1 MVNLDP
7 INAKFAAAIDALPA
21 PHQLGGPNKAFESL
35 EELQRHEPAND
46 VVTQSIEVGG
56 KYGPTS
62 VTLFRPKALVHKP
75 LPMIFYTHGG
85 GWVMGR
91 TFPFPFEQSY
101 EVLEYMIRHGKQY
114 NLLVKTIALAGDSVG
129 GHMAIAMMQ
138 MSLQRQLPATIGQI
152 VLWAPVTVTH
162 KKYPSY
168 TTFKDGP
175 FLPEA
180 TMDWMIETFI
190 PNKSDRETA
199 LGSPLTHLPDDVVS
213 KFPPTIIFLSAVDPL
228 VDEGVAFGQRLQGL
242 GVDASVIKAEGQM
255 HAFCLVKALR
265 NGPTA
270 QAVLELAALKL
281 QRSLSLLQE
290 YRPIVK
296 AFLSERIGMETPP
309 TPTMVRSMRFRDLQV
324 PTPGFGAMGISFAL
338 GNDLS
343 YDEAEPVLLEA
354 LEQGCTFWDTAVSY
368 GPGKNEKILGDFI
381 RKHNCRDKI
390 FIASKCGIAAFEDG
404 SVTNS
409 AEHITTYIEGTIER
423 LGFTPDLYYIHRMDP
438 SQQPSS
444 RIDAV
449 QAEYSAFETIHE
461 TDGLIDTARELDI
474 EFIAYGPL
482 GHGWLVENFPYQTP
496 EDFAPEDYR
505 RQIPKWQGEN
515 FYANKRIA
523 DGFRELA
530 KRKKWHDFNPG
541 HDEAGAFGRELCVEG
556 YRAYG
561 GGDQGYEEVG

>member
-21 PHQLGGPNKAFESL
+21 PHQLGGPDKAFESL

-46 VVTQSIEVGG
+46 IVTQSIEVGG

-85 GWVMGR
+85 GWVMGSAKSFAVLVEDLARRTGAAIVFPDYTLAPHR

-281 QRSLSLLQE
+281 QRVISSFNTIDFCE
-290 YRPIVK
+290 I
-296 AFLSERIGMETPP
+296 IG
-309 TPTMVRSMRFRDLQV
+309 
-324 PTPGFGAMGISFAL
+324 
-338 GNDLS
+338 
-343 YDEAEPVLLEA
+343 
-354 LEQGCTFWDTAVSY
+354 
-368 GPGKNEKILGDFI
+368 
-381 RKHNCRDKI
+381 
-390 FIASKCGIAAFEDG
+390 
-404 SVTNS
+404 
-409 AEHITTYIEGTIER
+409 
-423 LGFTPDLYYIHRMDP
+423 
-438 SQQPSS
+438 
-444 RIDAV
+444 
-449 QAEYSAFETIHE
+449 
-461 TDGLIDTARELDI
+461 
-474 EFIAYGPL
+474 
-482 GHGWLVENFPYQTP
+482 
-496 EDFAPEDYR
+496 
-505 RQIPKWQGEN
+505 
-515 FYANKRIA
+515 
-523 DGFRELA
+523 
-530 KRKKWHDFNPG
+530 
-541 HDEAGAFGRELCVEG
+541 
-556 YRAYG
+556 
-561 GGDQGYEEVG
+561 